1 MPRSLIVLPDDSAR
15 PIVDAIQG
23 AEKSLRVKMFV
34 FSDPDLLKGVIAAHG
49 RGVKVQIMLNPA
61 RRDGKEENQRIA
73 SSSCA
78 RRASRSGTV
87 IHASISLTKN
97 RWWWMTRQHS

>member
-15 PIVDAIQG
+15 PIIDAIQG

-49 RGVKVQIMLNPA
+49 RGV
-61 RRDGKEENQRIA
+61 
-73 SSSCA
+73 
-78 RRASRSGTV
+78 
-87 IHASISLTKN
+87 
-97 RWWWMTRQHS
+97 